1 MKDPRIQQLARNL
14 VEYSTEVKKGD
25 RVLIEA
31 IDLPPEFVECL
42 VEETA
47 RRGGLPTVWLRNN
60 RILRSLYRV
69 GTDEQM
75 KLIGEC
81 ERYQMERT
89 DVYIGARGVT
99 NMGEL
104 SDVSPE
110 HLERYQKLWFGPVHM
125 EVRVPKTRWVVMRWP
140 TSAMAQAAGKSTE
153 AFEDFY
159 FDVCC
164 FDYGKMSKAMDPLK
178 ELLDRTDRV
187 HIKGPGETD
196 LRFSIKGMNS
206 IKCDGKMN
214 IPDGEVYTAP
224 VKDSIEGVIAY
235 NTPSLYQGTEF
246 KDIRFVFR
254 EGRIVEATCNEPER
268 INGILDTDEGARS
281 VGEFAIG
288 VNPYITDAMKDTL
301 FDEKIR
307 GSFHFTPGNSY
318 EDCDNGNH
326 SAIHWDLVA
335 IQTPDFGGGEIW
347 FDDVLIRK
355 DGLFVLPELLPL
367 NPDSL
372 IG

>member
-1 MKDPRIQQLARNL
+1 MKDPRVAQLARNL
-14 VEYSTEVKKGD
+14 IEYSTEVKEGD
-25 RVLIEA
+25 RVVIEA
-31 IDLPPEFVECL
+31 IDVPTEFVECL
-42 VEETA
+42 IEETTK
-47 RRGGLPTVWLRNN
+47 RGGLPTVWLRNG
-60 RILRSLYRV
+60 RILRSLYRH
-69 GTDEQM
+69 GTEAQM
-75 KLIGEC
+75 KLIGEF

-104 SDVSPE
+104 SDVPAENLTS
-110 HLERYQKLWFGPVHM
+110 YQKHWFGPVHI

-140 TSAMAQAAGKSTE
+140 TSAMAQAASKSTE

-164 FDYGKMSKAMDPLK
+164 LDYNKMSKAMDPLK
-178 ELLDRTDRV
+178 ELIDKTDKV
-187 HIKGPGETD
+187 QIKGPGETD
-196 LRFSIKGMNS
+196 LRFSIKGMHA
-206 IKCDGKMN
+206 IKCDGKLN

-224 VKDSIEGVIAY
+224 VKDSVEGIIAY
-235 NTPSLYQGTEF
+235 NTPSLYQGTTFE
-246 KDIRFVFR
+246 DIRFKFS
-254 EGRIVEATCNEPER
+254 EGRLIEATCNETER
-268 INGILDTDEGARS
+268 MNAILDTDEGARY

-318 EDCDNGNH
+318 DDCSNGNH
-326 SAIHWDLVA
+326 SAVHWDLVA
-335 IQTPDFGGGEIW
+335 IQTTDFGGGEIW
-347 FDDVLIRK
+347 FDDVMIRK
-355 DGLFVLPELLPL
+355 DGLFTLPELEPL
-367 NPDSL
+367 NPENL